1 MLCVCKDEECGGWH
15 LVPPS
20 RLRILLSFSLNLI
33 LMNVAPPAAN
43 AFSHSATTTPEAHH
57 PLPSE
62 HGLTQG
68 LREKTEVLGY
78 GSPYVWP
85 VFSLLSALVIAV
97 LLNAVFSRR
106 SSRRKQEHVAEHADR
121 ERRGLFAGGMLG
133 NRSERFGM
141 GGSARLIDT
150 QSMLIDAAD
159 PHQTDPGLLK
169 KFSQFRSYT
178 TSYATY
184 PSIRTFYRPHPQ
196 IDKLPSEPTLL
207 PLLVF
212 VHGLGG
218 SLAQFKSVLT
228 SLVDVAPCLG
238 IDLPGC
244 GRSGLSPTNW
254 SAYTPDA
261 LAELIQ
267 VAVENNISKNQ
278 GYILVGHS
286 LGCSLSALLAS
297 SSLQSQRQQQVN
309 ILGFVGIC
317 PVAEPPSGRRATMLK
332 ILLCIPG
339 PIFDLW
345 RAWDRRGGP
354 YSKSVARF
362 VGEEADIEVK
372 KLQERFNARSR
383 TPVYRR
389 MAWGLLPHGSDST
402 GMVGLNTWAK
412 LKLPVFLVAGEA
424 DVITKVDQV
433 AKIAR
438 AMGRQD
444 RARTG
449 EPRGIALDGAP
460 DLHQLETN
468 GSLQAGDNTVQTTSA
483 KSDTKTTMLDASR
496 ATTGGSSDSISHH
509 TLRRQVLKT
518 SILPSPASHGLLYDP
533 ATSRTLSGLIQPFL
547 YEHVDK
553 RLSLGWQLQYLST
566 DGKWDVKNLAKW
578 QRVQPVS
585 DPIGKIFRA
594 MKTLREVDDVH
605 SPESFA
611 KQWRGKI
618 KAVIDISHESPVY
631 DPKGFDTRGIEYH
644 KFPTVSKIPP
654 TAEETREFAGLVEQL
669 RSADIEGATDG
680 LIGVHC
686 HYGFNRTGFF
696 ICSYLIDKE
705 HLSVQAAIDEF
716 AAKRPPGIRHPHFL
730 DELFVRYHVGL
741 KRAPT
746 M

>member
-1 MLCVCKDEECGGWH
+1 M
-15 LVPPS
+15 
-20 RLRILLSFSLNLI
+20 LLSLASSAVYASVDSANIAQEARGQLSWKSGLNQDVEERI
-33 LMNVAPPAAN
+33 N
-43 AFSHSATTTPEAHH
+43 
-57 PLPSE
+57 
-62 HGLTQG
+62 GLG
-68 LREKTEVLGY
+68 NRV
-78 GSPYVWP
+78 PYFWP
-85 VFSLLSALVIAV
+85 IVSVLSASVIAV
-97 LLNAVFSRR
+97 GLNALLSRGSSQTKKKQIAGHFGSGRSTVF
-106 SSRRKQEHVAEHADR
+106 AEN
-121 ERRGLFAGGMLG
+121 MLG
-133 NRSERFGM
+133 KRPPDVGM
-141 GGSARLIDT
+141 DYTNALSRAPIVLI
-150 QSMLIDAAD
+150 SAAD

-169 KFSQFRSYT
+169 KYSTFQSYT

-184 PSIRTFYRPHPQ
+184 PSIRTFFRPHPQ
-196 IDKLPSEPTLL
+196 IDKLPSEPTVL
-207 PLLVF
+207 PMLVF

-218 SLAQFKSVLT
+218 SLAQFKSILT
-228 SLVDVAPCLG
+228 SLVDIAPCLG

-244 GRSGLSPTNW
+244 GRSGFSPKAW
-254 SAYTPDA
+254 SAYTTDA

-267 VAVENNISKNQ
+267 VAVEKHVSAHQ
-278 GYILVGHS
+278 GYILIGHS
-286 LGCSLSALLAS
+286 LGCSLSALIAS
-297 SSLQSQRQQQVN
+297 SSLRSQRRQDID

-317 PVAEPPSGRRATMLK
+317 PAAEPPSGRRATILK
-332 ILLCIPG
+332 LLLCIPG

-354 YSKSVARF
+354 NSQSVARF
-362 VGEEADIEVK
+362 VGKEADLEVK
-372 KLQERFNARSR
+372 KLQERFNAQSQ

-389 MAWGLLPHGSDST
+389 MAWGLLSHGSNST
-402 GMVGLNTWAK
+402 GMAGLNIWAK
-412 LKLPVFLVAGEA
+412 LKLPVFLAAGEA
-424 DVITKVDQV
+424 DAVTKVDQA

-444 RARTG
+444 RARLR
-449 EPRGIALDGAP
+449 EPSDSIIDGDP
-460 DLHQLETN
+460 DLKRSEAN
-468 GSLQAGDNTVQTTSA
+468 GSLQTGDDTIQTTSA
-483 KSDTKTTMLDASR
+483 KSETKTTMLDASR
-496 ATTGGSSDSISHH
+496 ATTGASSDSVFEY

-518 SILPSPASHGLLYDP
+518 SILPAPASHGLLYDP

-547 YEHVDK
+547 YDHVDT

-578 QRVQPVS
+578 QKVQPVS
-585 DPIGKIFRA
+585 EPIRGIFRA

-605 SPESFA
+605 SPEHFA
-611 KQWRGKI
+611 KQWQNEI

-631 DPKGFDTRGIEYH
+631 DPKGLDTRGIEYH

-654 TAEETREFAGLVEQL
+654 TAEETREFARLVDQL
-669 RSADIEGATDG
+669 RLTKAEDAPDA

-705 HLSVQAAIDEF
+705 HMSVQTAIDEF

-730 DELFVRYHVGL
+730 DELFVRYCVGL